1 MSYTLDSS
9 SPPYRGANKVLNKEA
24 GELHT
29 GQLLTCIQGANKVL
43 NEELGELSP
52 GQLLICI
59 QGANKVLNKEVGELH
74 TGQLNTCIQG
84 ANNALDKE
92 LGEIHTGQLLT
103 LNKEVA
109 ELLTWPSLPH
119 YEFSTKNTG
128 FLPGG
133 GPRGG
138 RGATANQIKY
148 IIISI
153 HSFTISVRKKS
164 TKTLS
169 VMLFRLS
176 LMIVT

>member
-9 SPPYRGANKVLNKEA
+9 SPPFR
-24 GELHT
+24 
-29 GQLLTCIQGANKVL
+29 
-43 NEELGELSP
+43 
-52 GQLLICI
+52 
-59 QGANKVLNKEVGELH
+59 GANKVLNKEVGELH

-153 HSFTISVRKKS
+153 HSFTISVRKKKYQN
-164 TKTLS
+164 TFCDAIQVKPYD
-169 VMLFRLS
+169 RN
-176 LMIVT
+176 MIPRFTHFTILVKVPKHFL